1 MKKIGVYPGT
11 FDPITYGHIDVVE
24 RSLKIVDKVII
35 AVSGFQR
42 KNFLFSVDERVEL
55 IKGVFKSNK
64 SVKVESFDGLLV
76 DYLKERNIN
85 IIIRGLRA
93 ISDFDY
99 EFQMVLINRKLNRN
113 VETIFLMPREEYFYI
128 SSSIVKEIAK
138 LNGNIS
144 CFVPKNVEIALR
156 KKFKEVKNAES
167 EKKTLK
173 K

>member
-24 RSLKIVDKVII
+24 RSLKILDKVII

-42 KNFLFSVDERVEL
+42 KDFLFSVEERVSL
-55 IKGVFKSNK
+55 IKEVFKNDK
-64 SVKVESFDGLLV
+64 NVEVESFDGLLV
-76 DYLKERNIN
+76 DYLKKKNIK
-85 IIIRGLRA
+85 IVIRGLRA

-99 EFQMVLINRKLNRN
+99 EFQMVLVNRKLNKN
-113 VETIFLMPREEYFYI
+113 IETIFLMPKEEFFYI

-156 KKFKEVKNAES
+156 KKIMEVKNAKS
-167 EKKTLK
+167 
-173 K
+173 

>member
-24 RSLKIVDKVII
+24 RSLKILDEVIV
-35 AVSGFQR
+35 AVSGFER
-42 KNFLFSVDERVEL
+42 KNFLFTVEERVEL
-55 IKGVFKSNK
+55 IKEIFKDNEK
-64 SVKVESFDGLLV
+64 VKVESFDGLLI
-76 DYLKERNIN
+76 DYLKKKNIE

-99 EFQMVLINRKLNRN
+99 EFQMVLVNRKLNRN
-113 VETIFLMPREEYFYI
+113 IETIFLMPREEFFYI

-138 LNGNIS
+138 LNGNIA

-156 KKFKEVKNAES
+156 KK
-167 EKKTLK
+167 LK
-173 K
+173 GG